1 MTIVFKA
8 KDGTI
13 FERIENI
20 DCKDC
25 KALGIYD
32 NCNNNISEC
41 ENWELA
47 E

>member
-1 MTIVFKA
+1 MTNKEKLEILKKVC
-8 KDGTI
+8 
-13 FERIENI
+13 IENI

-25 KALGIYD
+25 KALGI
-32 NCNNNISEC
+32 C